1 MRGLTWGSK
10 DFIFTA
16 CALLGTKARPLPRN
30 CASYTVSC
38 IPVPR
43 RDKSSKTC
51 AAHPAAIFIP
61 IWKVNYL
68 SAFLVH
74 FPTINSWLL
83 PSICISSLV
92 FRGK

>member
-10 DFIFTA
+10 DLFHSVCSPRDESTA
-16 CALLGTKARPLPRN
+16 TPPGN

-38 IPVPR
+38 IPVSR
-43 RDKSSKTC
+43 RDKSSRTC

-68 SAFLVH
+68 SAF
-74 FPTINSWLL
+74 
-83 PSICISSLV
+83 
-92 FRGK
+92 